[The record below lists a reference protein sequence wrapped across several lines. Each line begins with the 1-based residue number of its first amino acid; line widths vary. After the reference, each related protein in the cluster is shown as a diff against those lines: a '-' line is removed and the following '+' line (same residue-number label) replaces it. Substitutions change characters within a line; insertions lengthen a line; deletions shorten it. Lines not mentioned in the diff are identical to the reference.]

1 MAPDLFYLSAKYSQE
16 LSEAGL
22 DTVLYSDCNYDWSER
37 SSRIFQFVKTILL
50 YLLPFILML
59 CAHYKIM
66 VTLRAASQSA
76 QNQLT
81 ATIKENEDGVEFQ
94 EIEAVDEKASS
105 GRNVCEEIYD
115 YAAGRVQEEQ
125 KGNSKAKHNKINAHF
140 RSLATVS
147 ILIGCCQ
154 SILQQP
160 NILIMILYILLLT
173 KQTTVSA
180 NTFT

>member
-66 VTLRAASQSA
+66 LTLQAASQSA
-76 QNQLT
+76 HNQLA
-81 ATIKENEDGVEFQ
+81 ATINDDCVGDIHDLEPANEESKFMG
-94 EIEAVDEKASS
+94 APKS
-105 GRNVCEEIYD
+105 GRGNNVDDDDDDDDSGKDHYHD
-115 YAAGRVQEEQ
+115 TGRRVEQ
-125 KGNSKAKHNKINAHF
+125 KKGLAKAAPIKTDVHF
-140 RSLATVS
+140 HSLATVS
-147 ILIGCCQ
+147 I
-154 SILQQP
+154 
-160 NILIMILYILLLT
+160 
-173 KQTTVSA
+173 
-180 NTFT
+180 